1 LAFTIPASRE
11 TGSAGDAYWTVPSN
25 AANVASTTAL
35 DVQTQDAR
43 VAPWKL
49 NVREHRFAAAVAD
62 VVWSVAESNVIV
74 IELPSREN
82 TAESSLGGEGGSPA
96 DRMRTCVD
104 TVEYWILLSSDR
116 LRYNLKSPVE
126 KTEALTVRM
135 KLAVSVVE
143 LAVYSTVAGE
153 AAIVVSGTGKPA
165 LVLNMGV
172 TRRTVVGMLASAY
185 VNT

>member
-1 LAFTIPASRE
+1 MPASKE
-11 TGSAGDAYWTVPSN
+11 TGSAGDAYWAVPSN

-35 DVQTQDAR
+35 EVQIQVAR

-49 NVREHRFAAAVAD
+49 NVREHRFSAAVAP

-82 TAESSLGGEGGSPA
+82 TADRSLGGDGGSPA
-96 DRMRTCVD
+96 ERMRTCVD
-104 TVEYWILLSSDR
+104 AGEYWMLLSLDR

-126 KTEALTVRM
+126 KTEAFTVRM

-172 TRRTVVGMLASAY
+172 TRRTVAGALASAY